1 MKKIVLFLILATL
14 LSGVA
19 YGTYLYIQE
28 LNPTWERRA
37 GLSEGYKTVI
47 NKDNI
52 KGTYSYRSKTGTM
65 RLLLSKDKMYEIYL
79 TREGTEYL
87 YSKGSWNKAI
97 DESVFPERVS
107 YLLESEK
114 IEGSAGVFRFRHH
127 EMKGFFFDPQ
137 KKNAP
142 IKYYVHFPKKG
153 LVYETWE
160 FRIKKGGLLDLK
172 TSKIYKG
179 TGKETSK
186 GQKGARTKSSNA
198 SGSNVASKVPTKE
211 RHEKAKIVPTSIQ
224 EIKNKVES
232 VYDCK
237 GGYGAMTVRLVIL
250 NGMSFE
256 IHIVEGDKEFLYSK
270 GVYAGGRKISL
281 NGSEIAQEY
290 AAYRLEKHNYHGTL
304 VDDRG
309 AEDGMKA
316 IREVGEVWN
325 AKTIF
330 ETWMFRKTDEGNLL
344 DINDKKVFIYNE
356 ALSKW
361 NMAEV
366 K

>member
-1 MKKIVLFLILATL
+1 MKKIALFLILAAL
-14 LSGVA
+14 LSGIA
-19 YGTYLYIQE
+19 YGAYLYIQE

-47 NKDNI
+47 NKDKI
-52 KGTYSYRSKTGTM
+52 KGTYSYKSRTGRM
-65 RLLLSKDKMYEIYL
+65 RLILSKDKRYEIFL
-79 TREGTEYL
+79 KREGTEYL
-87 YSKGSWNKAI
+87 YSKGSWNKKV

-114 IEGSAGVFRFRHH
+114 IEGSAGAFRFRHH

-160 FRIKKGGLLDLK
+160 FRINKSGLLDVK

-179 TGKETSK
+179 ASKEIKAPVAKTPNTS
-186 GQKGARTKSSNA
+186 GANIT
-198 SGSNVASKVPTKE
+198 SKVPTKE
-211 RHEKAKIVPTSIQ
+211 RHEKANIVPTSIQ
-224 EIKNKVES
+224 GIKSKVES

-270 GVYAGGRKISL
+270 GIYAGGRKISL

-290 AAYRLEKHNYHGTL
+290 AVYRLEKHNYHGTF

-325 AKTIF
+325 AKIIF

-344 DINDKKVFIYNE
+344 DINDKKVFVYNE